1 MGDHGRV
8 LALVLGVQK
17 EPKIDADDAAWY
29 GKGVDLWAV
38 DEHCRQCRLDEIGLF
53 GEPQDVELHVVLE
66 DGVVHRRRARADFL
80 QRGASELALRG

>member
-1 MGDHGRV
+1 M
-8 LALVLGVQK
+8 
-17 EPKIDADDAAWY
+17 P
-29 GKGVDLWAV
+29 
-38 DEHCRQCRLDEIGLF
+38 LDEIGLF